1 MGVDL
6 QYEALKE
13 MYEKAEREK
22 LEPGYDP
29 YKNHPL
35 KDYIVRDPPRPQPK
49 PPKGLN
55 DPYFS
60 PPAPEEEVAKVVE
73 AMADFSFDTP
83 DEVSVRSCLETVE
96 NMSQDELYKIPFDK
110 HKHFGKSH
118 DKSVDLSHS
127 ALPPLSRKETLSF
140 SIDDYIRIMERAKQI
155 GAASLSFGQL
165 RVAFASPGPEA
176 PQASQPLYTPAQQAS
191 EQSKIESIDK
201 NLLEDMRRSQML
213 IEDPLAFEQEFIEAH
228 LSGAMNEIP

>member
-1 MGVDL
+1 
-6 QYEALKE
+6 
-13 MYEKAEREK
+13 MYEEGERKK
-22 LEPGYDP
+22 LDPNYDP
-29 YKNHPL
+29 YENHPL

-60 PPAPEEEVAKVVE
+60 PPPDEQEVAKVVD

-83 DEVSVRSCLETVE
+83 DEDSVKKCLEEVQS
-96 NMSQDELYKIPFDK
+96 MPQDELYKIPFDK

-118 DKSVDLSHS
+118 NKLVDLNHS
-127 ALPPLSRKETLSF
+127 ALPPISRKETLSF
-140 SIDDYIRIMERAKQI
+140 SIDDYIRIMEKAKEV
-155 GAASLSFGQL
+155 GAASITFGTL
-165 RVAFASPGPEA
+165 RLVLNSPGPEA
-176 PQASQPLYTPAQQAS
+176 PQASQPLFTPAQQAS
-191 EQSKIESIDK
+191 EQVKIESIDK